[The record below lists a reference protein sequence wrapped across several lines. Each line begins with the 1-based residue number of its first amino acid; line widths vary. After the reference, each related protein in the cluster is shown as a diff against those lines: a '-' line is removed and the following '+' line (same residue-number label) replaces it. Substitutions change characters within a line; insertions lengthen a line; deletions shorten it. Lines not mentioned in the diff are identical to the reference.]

1 MQWHDGP
8 AHCAGP
14 FVFRA
19 GRVYPPARGGRIVA
33 FHHREQTAM
42 TQQPPLARELF
53 AQLQGAPMQQ
63 IARQLGT
70 DQDQAGNAVATA
82 LPLLLGALGR
92 NSAQPQGAEALFGA
106 LQRDHAA
113 GPDLGGLLGAV
124 LGGGGGSR
132 QTNGAAILGHILG
145 GAQPRAAQGLGQAT
159 GLGSGQAMQLL
170 TVLAPIVLSFLAK
183 RSSAQ
188 GLDAGGLGQLLGQE
202 RAQASQAGGGVLESL
217 LDRDGDGDVDAS
229 DLLKLGMGLLGNRR

>member
-1 MQWHDGP
+1 
-8 AHCAGP
+8 
-14 FVFRA
+14 
-19 GRVYPPARGGRIVA
+19 
-33 FHHREQTAM
+33 QTAM

-124 LGGGGGSR
+124 LGG
-132 QTNGAAILGHILG
+132 AA
-145 GAQPRAAQGLGQAT
+145 AAARPM
-159 GLGSGQAMQLL
+159 AR
-170 TVLAPIVLSFLAK
+170 
-183 RSSAQ
+183 RSSATSS
-188 GLDAGGLGQLLGQE
+188 AAPS
-202 RAQASQAGGGVLESL
+202 RARHRAWARPPAL
-217 LDRDGDGDVDAS
+217 AAA
-229 DLLKLGMGLLGNRR
+229 RRCSC